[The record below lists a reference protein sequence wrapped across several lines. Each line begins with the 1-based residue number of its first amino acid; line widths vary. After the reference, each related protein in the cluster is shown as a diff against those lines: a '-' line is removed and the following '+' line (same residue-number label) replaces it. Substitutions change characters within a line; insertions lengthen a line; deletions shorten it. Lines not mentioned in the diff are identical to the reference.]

1 MNSQVNTAR
10 ITLKLARNT
19 TLLHPKFESYKLR
32 NDKEI
37 LSFYRLEISH
47 KLSKLQ
53 IPSYAKIGYYEW
65 KARLGR
71 NHLRP
76 SVKPFC
82 ALYISE
88 DGVFVELF
96 MEKIKNEVI
105 LKERIIATIHIPK
118 FECRGTGYDDIYP
131 YFPDLKSLTETLI
144 LATDGAGKFYFIDS
158 SSDPVQVD
166 MAVFSTEDLE
176 SHPFIILDAVYHS
189 NIKIQ
194 VLIAH
199 LNGRKEKTNT
209 KSRRYL
215 IKNIMCEKTSTSW
228 ELSILNVFFSKEIP
242 IFSQF
247 LGKTLIDQTIVLGV
261 QNRIEDNL
269 QKGYE
274 TLREYNEQLHY
285 TWIQTSED
293 IRLFLTM
300 SPTITK
306 QDISIKFSRNQLE
319 GFNEDNGLK
328 YVLNSK
334 LYHTILPSESTWTLS
349 TTPLFPEQILEI
361 CMKKE
366 NVGLKWPHIFEN
378 NDNILE
384 LENLSDRT
392 MVLKNLLSLKSEPIS
407 KIKSSDN
414 YIIDYENAETYFLQQ
429 FKEDVCIAEISG
441 ITIVGS
447 QFTNEKNKTSC
458 LAIKYDVDAL
468 IYNIE
473 SSNETSLMNLVHSYT
488 FPALSYISS
497 SKISKKYLKYSY
509 TGKFAIIVESGVY
522 RKGHCNSQNL
532 YLYWNVFNN
541 QVNSYQSVIKIQ
553 MEALGLCQIGD
564 HEIIILGE
572 NEGKPVALLITNL

>member
-10 ITLKLARNT
+10 ATLKLKRNAA
-19 TLLHPKFESYKLR
+19 LLHPKFESYKLR

-76 SVKPFC
+76 SIKPYS

-96 MEKIKNEVI
+96 MEKIENEVI
-105 LKERIIATIHIPK
+105 IKERIITTIHIPK
-118 FECRGTGYDDIYP
+118 FEYRGSGYDDIYP

-144 LATDGAGKFYFIDS
+144 LATDGAGKFYFIDL
-158 SSDPVQVD
+158 SSDPVQID
-166 MAVFSTEDLE
+166 MTIFSTEDLE
-176 SHPFIILDAVYHS
+176 SHPFIILDAVFHS

-194 VLIAH
+194 ILIAH
-199 LNGRKEKTNT
+199 LNGRKEKE

-215 IKNIMCEKTSTSW
+215 IKNIMCEKVSTSW

-242 IFSQF
+242 IFSQI

-261 QNRIEDNL
+261 QNKIQDNL
-269 QKGYE
+269 QKCHE
-274 TLREYNEQLHY
+274 ISREYNEQPHY

-306 QDISIKFSRNQLE
+306 QDISIKFSSDQLE
-319 GFNEDNGLK
+319 GSNEDNGLK
-328 YVLNSK
+328 YILNSK
-334 LYHTILPSESTWTLS
+334 FYHTILPSESTWTLS

-361 CMKKE
+361 YMKKE
-366 NVGLKWPHIFEN
+366 NIGLKWPHVFEN
-378 NDNILE
+378 KDDILE

-392 MVLKNLLSLKSEPIS
+392 TVLKDLLSLKYKETIP
-407 KIKSSDN
+407 KTKLSDD
-414 YIIDYENAETYFLQQ
+414 YIIDYEDTETYFLQQ

-447 QFTNEKNKTSC
+447 QFTNEKNKASC
-458 LAIKYDVDAL
+458 LAVKYDVDAL

-473 SSNETSLMNLVHSYT
+473 SSCENSLMNLVHSCT

-509 TGKFAIIVESGVY
+509 TGKFAIIVESGAY
-522 RKGHCNSQNL
+522 RKGLYNSQNL
-532 YLYWNVFNN
+532 YLYWNVLNN
-541 QVNSYQSVIKIQ
+541 QVNSYQSVIKMQ

-572 NEGKPVALLITNL
+572 NEGKPMALLITNL